1 MKITKA
7 RYDNAKK
14 KIRDL
19 QQFKKVIDEWDNA
32 VKDCPFKEHVTAIT
46 IKDGNV
52 KMECESPTNGKQHTQ
67 K

>member
-14 KIRDL
+14 RIRDL
-19 QQFKKVIDEWDNA
+19 QKFKKVIDDWDNA

-46 IKDGNV
+46 IKDGTV
-52 KMECESPTNGKQHTQ
+52 KMECETAKPTK
-67 K
+67 